1 MQSNP
6 VPAQTVSTQQTASMQ
21 LVDGRFKHERD
32 DNVNDDAIDDA
43 NDDDIDVNDDDED
56 DVADP

>member
-6 VPAQTVSTQQTASMQ
+6 VPAQIVSTQQSASMQ

-32 DNVNDDAIDDA
+32 DNVNDD
-43 NDDDIDVNDDDED
+43 DED

>member
-6 VPAQTVSTQQTASMQ
+6 VPLQTVSTKQSASMQ
-21 LVDGRFKHERD
+21 LVDGRFKHEHD

-43 NDDDIDVNDDDED
+43 NDDAIDTNDDED